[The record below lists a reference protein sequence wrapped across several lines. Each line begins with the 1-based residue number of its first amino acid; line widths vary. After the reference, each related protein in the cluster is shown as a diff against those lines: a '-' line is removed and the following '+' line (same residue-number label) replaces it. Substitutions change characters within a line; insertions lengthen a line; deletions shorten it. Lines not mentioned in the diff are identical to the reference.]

1 MGRYLTL
8 GGIVLILVFTTSA
21 LCQEPIIYP
30 AKGQGQSQMEQDKFQ
45 CYTWAKQQT
54 GFDPMQAQGPAAT
67 TSASKSSPLRGA
79 AGGAALGAAGGAIAG
94 SAGKGAA
101 IGAAGGGLVGGIRMR
116 REKQQ
121 EASAQQAQA
130 AAYSQERGGYDR
142 AFGACM
148 EGRGYTVK

>member
-79 AGGAALGAAGGAIAG
+79 AGGAALGA
-94 SAGKGAA
+94 
-101 IGAAGGGLVGGIRMR
+101 
-116 REKQQ
+116 
-121 EASAQQAQA
+121 
-130 AAYSQERGGYDR
+130 
-142 AFGACM
+142 
-148 EGRGYTVK
+148 GRGRHSRQRGQGCGNRCGGRRARRRDKDAP